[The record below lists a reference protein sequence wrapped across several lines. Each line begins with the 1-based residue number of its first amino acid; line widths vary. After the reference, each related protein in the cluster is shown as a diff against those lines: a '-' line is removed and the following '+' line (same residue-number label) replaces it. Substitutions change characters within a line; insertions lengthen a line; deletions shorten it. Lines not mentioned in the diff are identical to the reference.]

1 MDVKKVKAIR
11 DWPVPKS
18 TTEVGSFHGLPTF
31 YRHFIRNFSS
41 LVAPIT
47 DCLKKKYLVLWTEA
61 TEVAFALIKD
71 KLTNALILAFPNFE
85 NI

>member
-1 MDVKKVKAIR
+1 VDEKKVKVIR

-31 YRHFIRNFSS
+31 HRRFIRNFSS

-47 DCLKKKYLVLWTEA
+47 NCLKKKCSVLWAEV
-61 TEVAFALIKD
+61 TEVAFTLIKD